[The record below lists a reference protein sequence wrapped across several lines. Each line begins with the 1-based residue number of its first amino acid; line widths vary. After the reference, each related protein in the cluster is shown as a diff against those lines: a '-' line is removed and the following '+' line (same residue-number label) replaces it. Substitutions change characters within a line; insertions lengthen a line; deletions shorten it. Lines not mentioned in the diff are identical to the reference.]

1 MPEQPVSGGSLQ
13 RVLNLRDVLALS
25 FGAMIGWSW
34 VALTGTC
41 IIQAGAPGSAVAFL
55 IGGVAVILIGLT
67 YAELAAAMPQV
78 GGEHVYSYRA
88 MGAGASFVCTW
99 GILMG
104 YVAVVAFEAVALP
117 TVAISLAPGFNLGY
131 LWTVAGWDVYASWAV
146 IGMLGAMLM
155 MWINVRG
162 VRTAASL
169 QLIVVI
175 GLLMAGVMV
184 LLGALTQGSV
194 ANFMQGPA
202 ISISAISGIMII
214 VPFMFVGF
222 DVIPQAAAEIDLPRP
237 LIGKALMLSV
247 VVAMAWYVLIIVAVG
262 MSLSPSQLAAT
273 SLATADAATQGWNT
287 PWMGRLVIVAGI
299 AGILTSWN
307 AFLLGASRAVYAM
320 AHCGMLPAWLGVLHP
335 RYGTPHRAIVAIGLT
350 SMVAPLF
357 GRPMLVWVANAGGLG
372 IVIAYIMVV
381 ISFLILRRREP
392 GMPRPY
398 RVAAGNWVG
407 WLALLL
413 SLGIGWLYL
422 PGSPAGLVWPY
433 EWAIV
438 GGWALLGLVL
448 FIWSRW
454 RYGPPDTAR
463 VMEGL

>member
-1 MPEQPVSGGSLQ
+1 
-13 RVLNLRDVLALS
+13 
-25 FGAMIGWSW
+25 
-34 VALTGTC
+34 
-41 IIQAGAPGSAVAFL
+41 
-55 IGGVAVILIGLT
+55 
-67 YAELAAAMPQV
+67 
-78 GGEHVYSYRA
+78 
-88 MGAGASFVCTW
+88 
-99 GILMG
+99 
-104 YVAVVAFEAVALP
+104 
-117 TVAISLAPGFNLGY
+117 VAISLAPGFNLGY

-146 IGMLGAMLM
+146 IGMLGAVLM

-175 GLLMAGVMV
+175 GLLIAGLMV
-184 LLGALTQGSV
+184 LLGALTRGSA

-202 ISISAISGIMII
+202 ISISAIASIMII

-262 MSLSPSQLAAT
+262 MSLSPAQLAAT
-273 SLATADAATQGWNT
+273 SLATADAASQGWNT

-320 AHCGMLPAWLGVLHP
+320 AHCSMLPTWLGVLHP
-335 RYGTPHRAIVAIGLT
+335 RYGTPHRAIVAVGLT
-350 SMVAPLF
+350 SMIAPLF

-381 ISFLILRRREP
+381 ISFLILRRKEP
-392 GMPRPY
+392 EMPRPY

-407 WLALLL
+407 WLALVL

-422 PGSPAGLVWPY
+422 PGGPAGLVWPY

-438 GGWALLGLVL
+438 GGWSLLGLLL
-448 FIWSRW
+448 FAWSRW
-454 RYGPPDTAR
+454 RYGVPEAAR
-463 VMEGL
+463 VMESV